1 MSKVIDITGK
11 TFSQLTVLCR
21 NGSDSKGKAV
31 WTCVCSCGNVVDV
44 DGTRLR
50 NGSVKSCGCLKHKAY
65 TSTHH
70 MTRTRLYYAWANMR
84 NRCKRESVKSYK
96 DYGARGIKVCAEW
109 EKSFESFRDWA
120 LENGYSDDLT
130 IERKNHDGD
139 YCPEN
144 CCWVTKAAQAN
155 NRRMCVEIEYN
166 GRTQNLM
173 QWCNELGLNYKRI
186 HNRMNKLGMTFEEAI
201 SKPVET
207 NKRNKKARSI
217 YG

>member
-1 MSKVIDITGK
+1 
-11 TFSQLTVLCR
+11 
-21 NGSDSKGKAV
+21 
-31 WTCVCSCGNVVDV
+31 
-44 DGTRLR
+44 
-50 NGSVKSCGCLKHKAY
+50 
-65 TSTHH
+65 
-70 MTRTRLYYAWANMR
+70 MR

-109 EKSFESFRDWA
+109 EKSFEPFRDWA